1 MGTTSSGFNREDVKK
16 LMRKVTIYIVRLSSS
31 GGLKSSGP
39 CINCLTMIKEVGI
52 RKMIFSE
59 DDGSLKEH
67 NTSEYNYV
75 HLSLGTR
82 CFPVASPY
90 EITNKLR
97 K

>member
-1 MGTTSSGFNREDVKK
+1 MIRE
-16 LMRKVTIYIVRLSSS
+16 I
-31 GGLKSSGP
+31 
-39 CINCLTMIKEVGI
+39 GI

-67 NTSEYNYV
+67 DTNKYNYI

-90 EITNKLR
+90 EIKNKIR